1 MKNKTLN
8 VLVFVSLILL
18 MTMSTGTAYS
28 PSKYKPIHINNT
40 GGSELTY
47 YPVLLNVTYSTG
59 MQTDFDDL
67 RVKYYNGDEWVF
79 VPYWIEKKVNNE
91 WCKLW
96 FNATSI
102 PANSWCNDTYYL
114 FYGDNLA
121 NSESDFDSVFIR
133 EIDGLNASWHFD
145 EGEGTTAYDTSGND
159 NDGTIYG
166 ASWTDGKFGKAL
178 SYDGSNDYV
187 DYGSDESFNMSDKF
201 AIVLWV
207 NRSSKTN
214 FERYLSNSIDI
225 DNYAYEMGVDWNNP
239 NKWRIRLNNDNVTLT
254 ATMNSNAKEWAH
266 VVYQYDKDL
275 SSNNLKIYENSNLL
289 NSIDFNETLTNHGK
303 LMTNRQNKNDG
314 WANSIIDEMY
324 IFNRTLTSEEIS
336 DLYNYYGYTTE
347 NYPGKVLVRKRI
359 DPEPTTTLGGTQI
372 INPSD
377 AVVTLAPSNVKSNS
391 LTMRGWLNY
400 APADVWIEWGTE
412 HGGHV
417 FKTSSKHMD
426 DLGWIT
432 FDVTSPILFANK
444 KYKYRAVAVIE
455 GTTYYGEDYVFTM
468 GDADIPDIVK
478 NNTFSESYNM
488 INYTNLTTEAFALA
502 IINVWTSVWGS
513 FFWVLICGFP
523 FILMYIT
530 QHNTTIPGVLA
541 MILGGTMLIYL
552 PPEWQSVAYSLLIV
566 AVAGIMVGIF
576 KSKR

>member
-1 MKNKTLN
+1 MRKSI
-8 VLVFVSLILL
+8 VLSTVVLLAILGI
-18 MTMSTGTAYS
+18 SIATAYD
-28 PSKYKPIHINNT
+28 PTYYKPIYINNT
-40 GGSELTY
+40 GGSEQTY
-47 YPVLLNVTYSTG
+47 YQVLLNVSYDVG
-59 MQTDFDDL
+59 MDTEFDDL

-79 VPYWIEKKVNNE
+79 IPYWIEDKVNNE

-96 FNATSI
+96 FNATYI
-102 PANSWCNDTYYL
+102 PANSWCNNSYRLYYA
-114 FYGDNLA
+114 DNLA
-121 NSESDFDSVFIR
+121 NSESSASDTFTR

-145 EGEGTTAYDTSGND
+145 EGEGNTAYDTSGND

-166 ASWTDGKFGKAL
+166 ASWTDGKFGEAL
-178 SYDGSNDYV
+178 SYDGSSNDYV
-187 DYGSDESFNMSDKF
+187 NCGNDESLNITDEITIEAWVYKKSNTFYPGIVSKSRPGTTEQSYSLRFRNDGRAHFFVCANDGTVGSATSSVLENNRWYFLVGTYDKSH
-201 AIVLWV
+201 VKLYVDGDEVDSMEW
-207 NRSSKTN
+207 SK
-214 FERYLSNSIDI
+214 DI
-225 DNYAYEMGVDWNNP
+225 
-239 NKWRIRLNNDNVTLT
+239 KNVTLGVLIGRSHT
-254 ATMNSNAKEWAH
+254 SGR
-266 VVYQYDKDL
+266 Y
-275 SSNNLKIYENSNLL
+275 
-289 NSIDFNETLTNHGK
+289 FNGT
-303 LMTNRQNKNDG
+303 
-314 WANSIIDEMY
+314 IDEVRIY
-324 IFNRTLTSEEIS
+324 DRGLSAEEIS
-336 DLYNYYGYTTE
+336 DLYNYYGYTIE
-347 NYPGKVLVRKRI
+347 KYPGKVLVRKRI
-359 DPEPTTTLGGTQI
+359 DPEPTASLGGTQI
-372 INPSD
+372 IDPAD
-377 AVVTLAPSNVKSNS
+377 AVITLSPSNVKSNS
-391 LTMRGWLNY
+391 LTMRGYLNY

-444 KYKYRAVAVIE
+444 KYKYRAVAVVE

-468 GDADIPDIVK
+468 GDADIPDIVQ
-478 NNTFSESYNM
+478 NNTFSDSYNM

-523 FILMYIT
+523 FVLMYIT

>member
-1 MKNKTLN
+1 MKRSNKKLLGI
-8 VLVFVSLILL
+8 VLCSVVVLAMLGVSVANA
-18 MTMSTGTAYS
+18 AYA
-28 PSKYKPIHINNT
+28 PMYYKPIYINNT

-47 YPVLLNVTYSTG
+47 YPVVLNVTYSTG
-59 MQTDFDDL
+59 MTIDFDDL
-67 RVKYYNGDEWVF
+67 RVKYYDGDEWVF

-96 FNATSI
+96 FNATYIS
-102 PANSWCNDTYYL
+102 ANSWCNDSYRLY
-114 FYGDNLA
+114 YGDNLA

-133 EIDGLNASWHFD
+133 EIDGGQHLNGSWHFD
-145 EGEGTTAYDTSGND
+145 EGEGTTAYDSSGKG

-166 ASWTDGKFGKAL
+166 ASWTDGKFGEAL
-178 SYDGSNDYV
+178 DFDGDYVDCGSDESLRISDEITVATWIKPYSMSGLKVIVTKQYSFELDRSGSNKINFYIGDGSWWQDHVTTTSSYTLQKWTYVVGVYDGSN
-187 DYGSDESFNMSDKF
+187 
-201 AIVLWV
+201 
-207 NRSSKTN
+207 
-214 FERYLSNSIDI
+214 
-225 DNYAYEMGVDWNNP
+225 
-239 NKWRIRLNNDNVTLT
+239 
-254 ATMNSNAKEWAH
+254 
-266 VVYQYDKDL
+266 
-275 SSNNLKIYENSNLL
+275 LKIYIDGSLDNSKSTSVTFGT
-289 NSIDFNETLTNHGK
+289 NSKHVYIGNGIGSYYFHG
-303 LMTNRQNKNDG
+303 M
-314 WANSIIDEMY
+314 IDEVHIY
-324 IFNRTLTSEEIS
+324 DRALSADEIS
-336 DLYNYYGYTTE
+336 DLYNYYGYTTS
-347 NYPGKVLVRKRI
+347 NYPGRVLVRKRI
-359 DPEPTTTLGGTQI
+359 DPEPTTSLGSTQI
-372 INPSD
+372 IDPSD
-377 AVVTLAPSNVKSNS
+377 AVVTLAPANVKSNS
-391 LTMRGWLNY
+391 LTMQGYLNY

-468 GDADIPDIVK
+468 GDADVPDIVQ

-523 FILMYIT
+523 FVLMYIT